1 MEVIMDTAK
10 LDAIARELCELLQEQ
25 MEAIVGRKF
34 NDFAQE
40 ELEAYETRKRR
51 ILELR
56 SELDEFARPT

>member
-1 MEVIMDTAK
+1 MDTAR
-10 LDAIARELCELLQEQ
+10 LDAIALELCELLQEQ

-34 NDFAQE
+34 NDFTKE
-40 ELEAYETRKRR
+40 ELQAYERRKHQ